1 MHETN
6 LPCSH
11 RFKKITHRLGN
22 KPFLIWLLITSSH
35 LKYVPT
41 PPCNLSLM
49 ACFGAS
55 NVSQGSAATNAR
67 CGGSFGIHLTTNL
80 PQNFQVKKISI
91 GLDLTELLS

>member
-1 MHETN
+1 
-6 LPCSH
+6 
-11 RFKKITHRLGN
+11 
-22 KPFLIWLLITSSH
+22 
-35 LKYVPT
+35 
-41 PPCNLSLM
+41 M

-55 NVSQGSAATNAR
+55 NVSKGSAATNAR